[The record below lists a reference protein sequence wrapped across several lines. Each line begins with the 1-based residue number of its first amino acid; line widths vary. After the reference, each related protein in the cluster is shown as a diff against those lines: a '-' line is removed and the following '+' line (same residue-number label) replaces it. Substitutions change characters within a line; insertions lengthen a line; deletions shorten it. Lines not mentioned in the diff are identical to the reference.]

1 MNQTPPLAR
10 AVAALLTVGTVTVQP
25 AAAQPSSHPYSPA
38 VAEVPQD
45 GEARRREAAT
55 AARARARYQAELRRR
70 KTAAEAR
77 RREATAARARY
88 DATAPRHPQPQRG
101 EPPRTRPSI
110 LSRPPDQPRRHPSQL
125 GALLRSAGQ
134 VARTIERAE
143 RGRFHLPRELN
154 RAGRM
159 IDRHQRR

>member
-1 MNQTPPLAR
+1 MNQTTPFAC

-25 AAAQPSSHPYSPA
+25 AAAEQSSRPHSPA

-45 GEARRREAAT
+45 GEDQRREAAA
-55 AARARARYQAELRRR
+55 AARARARYQAEVRWRE
-70 KTAAEAR
+70 TPADTR
-77 RREATAARARY
+77 RREATAARARS
-88 DATAPRHPQPQRG
+88 DAETPHQAQPQRV
-101 EPPRTRPSI
+101 EQPRTQRPS
-110 LSRPPDQPRRHPSQL
+110 LSRPPYHPRRQPSQL
-125 GALLRSAGQ
+125 GVLLRAAGQ

-143 RGRFHLPRELN
+143 RGRFNLPRELH